1 VSNDKEKSKKP
12 IFSSA
17 DDVRMA
23 AGLLALE
30 EVDRLLDRLEEV
42 KLNNAVEKGVTAAFK
57 QAMPVQ
63 VKAIEGVIV
72 KRLEEQDRNTD
83 DPLALKIPQSAAE
96 TPEDDNRLISYLII
110 AVLGVLFGALFT
122 YFLMR

>member
-1 VSNDKEKSKKP
+1 MSNDKEKSKKP

>member
-1 VSNDKEKSKKP
+1 
-12 IFSSA
+12 
-17 DDVRMA
+17 MA

-30 EVDRLLDRLEEV
+30 EVDRLLDRLEEA
-42 KLNNAVEKGVTAAFK
+42 KLNIDVEKGVTAAFK

-72 KRLEEQDRNTD
+72 KRLEERDRNTD
-83 DPLALKIPQSAAE
+83 DPLALKIPQTADA
-96 TPEDDNRLISYLII
+96 TPKDDNRLISYLII
-110 AVLGVLFGALFT
+110 AVLGVLLGALIT